1 LVALAALLLVLR
13 PMMKR
18 VVATL
23 APPPV
28 ALAATPANAGLLPQP
43 SGSAAGQITG
53 PPGSELITDE
63 SMVSISN
70 VEGQMRASSIR
81 LVTELVDKHPEE
93 ALAIMRGWMQEEKV
107 P

>member
-1 LVALAALLLVLR
+1 
-13 PMMKR
+13 
-18 VVATL
+18 
-23 APPPV
+23 
-28 ALAATPANAGLLPQP
+28 
-43 SGSAAGQITG
+43 
-53 PPGSELITDE
+53 
-63 SMVSISN
+63 MVSISN